1 MKLFDWIELFALN
14 VVGFSVTGWL
24 VSFANTFSVLVAA
37 FVGLSVVALNLV
49 KLYGVHLDNK
59 LKKKKLKDE

>member
-1 MKLFDWIELFALN
+1 MKLFDWIELACLN

-24 VSFANTFSVLVAA
+24 VSFTNTFSVLVAA
-37 FVGLSVVALNLV
+37 FVGLSVIALNVV

-59 LKKKKLKDE
+59 IKKKKLNE